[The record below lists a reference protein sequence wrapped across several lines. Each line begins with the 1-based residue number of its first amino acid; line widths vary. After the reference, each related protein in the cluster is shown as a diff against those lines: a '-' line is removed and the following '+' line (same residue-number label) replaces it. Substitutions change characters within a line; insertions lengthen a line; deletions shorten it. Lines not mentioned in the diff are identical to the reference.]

1 MKLSIKIKF
10 AVIVILLM
18 GGIVTFV
25 YTLDDVIMP
34 RVMVT
39 CDATMRAKVTELMNK
54 TILDEYSKKFN
65 YDEIMV
71 TEKDS
76 EGNITMMTADTLKLN
91 EIATSTVLKAQAA
104 LEKID
109 KVDVKVPIGH
119 ITKNNLLANYG
130 PKVTVKVHPI
140 GSITTKYISQFDSA
154 GINQT
159 RHTIYVEATTK
170 VKLILPFQSS
180 ELEVVN
186 QIPIVETII
195 VGKVPN
201 TAIQLNR

>member
-10 AVIVILLM
+10 TVIIILII
-18 GGIVTFV
+18 GGLITFL
-25 YTLDDVIMP
+25 YTVDDVIMP

-54 TILDEYSKKFN
+54 VILEEYAKKFK
-65 YDEIMV
+65 YDNIMT
-71 TEKDS
+71 TEKDA

-91 EIATSTVLKAQAA
+91 EIATSTVLKAQSE
-104 LEKID
+104 LEKIN
-109 KVDVKVPIGH
+109 KIDVKVPIGH
-119 ITKNNLLANYG
+119 VTKNNLLANLG
-130 PKVTVKVHPI
+130 PTVSLRVQPI
-140 GSITTKYISQFDSA
+140 GSITTRYISDFDSA

-201 TAIQLNR
+201 TSIQLNR

>member
-1 MKLSIKIKF
+1 MKLSSKVKF
-10 AVIVILLM
+10 AVIILLLLS
-18 GGIVTFV
+18 GIVTFI

-39 CDATMRAKVTELMNK
+39 CDATMRAKVTKIMNN
-54 TILDEYSKKFN
+54 TILEEYAKNFV
-65 YDEIMV
+65 YDDIIDM
-71 TEKDS
+71 EKDS
-76 EGNITMMTADTLKLN
+76 EGNITMMKADTLKLN
-91 EIATSTVLKAQAA
+91 EIATKTALKAQSEI
-104 LEKID
+104 EKVEKLDI
-109 KVDVKVPIGH
+109 KVPIGH
-119 ITKNNLLANYG
+119 ITKNNILANYG
-130 PKVTVKVHPI
+130 PNVTVKVQPI
-140 GSITTKYISQFDSA
+140 GSITTKYISEFNSA

-159 RHTIYVEATTK
+159 QHTIYVQTTTN
-170 VKLILPFQSS
+170 VRLILPFKSS

>member
-1 MKLSIKIKF
+1 MKLSSKVKF
-10 AVIVILLM
+10 AVIILLIM
-18 GGIVTFV
+18 GGMITFI

-39 CDATMRAKVTELMNK
+39 CDATMRAKVTEIMNK
-54 TILDEYSKKFN
+54 TILEEYSKNFSYEEVIK
-65 YDEIMV
+65 I
-71 TEKDS
+71 EKDS
-76 EGNITMMTADTLKLN
+76 QGNITMMTADTLKLS
-91 EIATSTVLKAQAA
+91 EIATKTVLKAQDE
-104 LEKID
+104 LEKINKMD
-109 KVDVKVPIGH
+109 IKVPIGH
-119 ITKNNLLANYG
+119 ITKNNILANYG
-130 PKVTVKVHPI
+130 PTVTVKVQPI
-140 GSITTKYISQFDSA
+140 GSITTKYLSDFESA

-159 RHTIYVEATTK
+159 RHNIYVETTTK

-180 ELEVVN
+180 ELEVVS

>member
-1 MKLSIKIKF
+1 MKLSSKVKF
-10 AVIVILLM
+10 AVIILLIM
-18 GGIVTFV
+18 GGMITFI

-39 CDATMRAKVTELMNK
+39 CDATMRAKVTEIMNK
-54 TILDEYSKKFN
+54 TILEEYSKNFSYEEVIK
-65 YDEIMV
+65 I
-71 TEKDS
+71 EKDS
-76 EGNITMMTADTLKLN
+76 QGNVTMMTADTLKLS
-91 EIATSTVLKAQAA
+91 EIATKTVLKAQEE
-104 LEKID
+104 LEKINKMD
-109 KVDVKVPIGH
+109 IKVPIGH
-119 ITKNNLLANYG
+119 ITKNNILANYG
-130 PKVTVKVHPI
+130 PTVTVKVQPI
-140 GSITTKYISQFDSA
+140 GNITTKYLSDFESA

-159 RHTIYVEATTK
+159 RHNIYVETTTK

-180 ELEVVN
+180 ELEVVS